1 MFCKYHQQISLTI
14 RFHSVLALKTL
25 DSLSIYF
32 YIIFISFKNAFFP
45 CLFPLRYLNKD
56 RDATMSIL
64 DIGLLTGFTVN
75 TNDLDIV
82 RSSTHTHTHTDL
94 DL

>member
-1 MFCKYHQQISLTI
+1 MDPVYFPFGFGPKMNKHLWLLFLYILICSCLHLVG
-14 RFHSVLALKTL
+14 FFSV
-25 DSLSIYF
+25 F
-32 YIIFISFKNAFFP
+32 
-45 CLFPLRYLNKD
+45 FPLRYLNKD

-82 RSSTHTHTHTDL
+82 RSFTHTHTHLHTRTDV